1 MIKNSKRKLYIKD
14 NPVSNKDFFFNFRVL
29 MSIGLLIFL
38 PVLSKFFGL
47 NDTIV
52 LTLCG
57 VLDGSGNLYVCI

>member
-1 MIKNSKRKLYIKD
+1 
-14 NPVSNKDFFFNFRVL
+14 

-38 PVLSKFFGL
+38 PILSKFFGL

-57 VLDGSGNLYVCI
+57 VLDGSGNLYVCT

>member
-1 MIKNSKRKLYIKD
+1 MIKNFKRKLSIKD
-14 NPVSNKDFFFNFRVL
+14 NPVGNKDFFFNFRVL

-38 PVLSKFFGL
+38 PILSKFFGL

-57 VLDGSGNLYVCI
+57 VLDGSGNLYVCT

>member
-1 MIKNSKRKLYIKD
+1 
-14 NPVSNKDFFFNFRVL
+14 

-57 VLDGSGNLYVCI
+57 VLDGSGNLYVCVYKVLIIYSTVMCIDFFSNF